1 MDRAQQLANLDDCI
15 AIIEQELVD
24 IERGTKDANLDAL
37 ASYAVPKEY
46 VELCKSCAFPP
57 LPQLTP
63 LPVTELSSTRGGGRR
78 ASAGNV
84 TDGSSAAAAVP
95 KSRIPKRGRDS
106 LGDSN
111 IATTTAEL
119 PQPAAKM
126 SKSEESA
133 VVTTTNATTEEASP
147 RVGGRRGRA
156 KAPKEDGENEEM
168 VLPTGRRGTR
178 AVEKGELPPK
188 EEVNGDVESADTKI
202 STRKKK
208 EVPEQEREKTK
219 EKEKEEAAEDKGT
232 EQRVVRGRRKSE
244 PKTESPIASSDRA
257 PTRRNSGLAP
267 EPSAP
272 PPPQLAAGPVAQQ
285 PARRTRGKDSGPEP
299 EPEAKASSPR
309 GGTRTATKAVAAA
322 KEEEGRRTRGSAR

>member
-111 IATTTAEL
+111 VATTTAEL
-119 PQPAAKM
+119 PQPPAKM

-133 VVTTTNATTEEASP
+133 VVTTTNATTEESSP
-147 RVGGRRGRA
+147 RVGGRRG
-156 KAPKEDGENEEM
+156 
-168 VLPTGRRGTR
+168 
-178 AVEKGELPPK
+178 
-188 EEVNGDVESADTKI
+188 
-202 STRKKK
+202 
-208 EVPEQEREKTK
+208 
-219 EKEKEEAAEDKGT
+219 
-232 EQRVVRGRRKSE
+232 
-244 PKTESPIASSDRA
+244 DRA

-272 PPPQLAAGPVAQQ
+272 PPRLNSQQ
-285 PARRTRGKDSGPEP
+285 DPLLRRREEHEEKIPAPN
-299 EPEAKASSPR
+299 PR
-309 GGTRTATKAVAAA
+309 
-322 KEEEGRRTRGSAR
+322 